1 MQFVL
6 AAVGIFV
13 LVVVVLLIALAIIA
27 IVEDSRKYGAKKALL
42 GFSKK
47 EMSQVLASKPLRD

>member
-13 LVVVVLLIALAIIA
+13 LVVVVLLVILAITS
-27 IVEDSRKYGAKKALL
+27 VVNDSRRYGAKKAIL
-42 GFSKK
+42 GFSKQ
-47 EMSQVLASKPLRD
+47 EMSELLASKSASN

>member
-13 LVVVVLLIALAIIA
+13 LVVVVLLVVLAIKS
-27 IVEDSRKYGAKKALL
+27 IVDDSRRYGAKKALL
-42 GFSKK
+42 GFSKQ
-47 EMSQVLASKPLRD
+47 EMSEVLASKS